1 MKKLANRLIQG
12 QKGQAL
18 MLTLILLGVGGLILT
33 PLLNFMGT
41 GLMAGQAFEDE
52 MHGVFAADAGVEYA
66 LWHLTSGN
74 LTVPGNGTE
83 NLTGFTINH
92 NTVNVSVQNIRESMG
107 ETIFRINS
115 TASGDSGSTTIKSDV
130 SIKKPF
136 YFAAATTGGDLDFG
150 ALLSIVTGD
159 IYAHGNIDASVVI
172 GVTGNATATGEI
184 DAWLEIVG
192 GTKTEHLRP
201 PLRFP
206 SAERIKALTEQL
218 REEAALLG
226 GTHDGDYTIKR
237 EPPRWQLWPLPPRWI
252 PSPYFYDLGPK
263 HITGNLYI
271 HTYYGHKEVR
281 LGGTVYVEGD
291 VKMIYWGLPDH
302 GFFFK
307 GPGTLV
313 AEGNITLIPPV
324 ALFADP
330 HLDAD
335 QIPLIM
341 STDGNIEVPT
351 HLIGNHVSAVLY
363 APRGQVG
370 FSAVVLGD
378 LDGAILAKEVDAA
391 SFWVNIDY
399 PTQLRYTATS
409 PLHDLVWRELVIC
422 TILTWEID

>member
-41 GLMAGQAFEDE
+41 GLMAGQAFDE
-52 MHGVFAADAGVEYA
+52 EMKEFYAADAGVEYA

-218 REEAALLG
+218 REEAEQG
-226 GTHDGDYTIKR
+226 GTHYDDYTIKR
-237 EPPRWQLWPLPPRWI
+237 DSWLPLQP
-252 PSPYFYDLGPK
+252 PSPYYYDLGPK
-263 HITGNLYI
+263 YI
-271 HTYYGHKEVR
+271 KGDLIIETDHGHKEIR
-281 LGGTVYVEGD
+281 LTGTVYVRGD
-291 VKMIYWGLPDH
+291 VKIIDRYWWLPDH

-409 PLHDLVWRELVIC
+409 PLHDLVSRELVIC